1 MKPDYRKIYQDIIEL
16 KHPEKEA
23 NCRNILQNEVLS
35 LKDVMKLNSIIFE
48 NVITTS
54 TFNQRHKSYDK
65 EMIFYILDYQKK
77 NKLNNIQL
85 AAKFKMSRN
94 TVTKWK
100 KLFR

>member
-1 MKPDYRKIYQDIIEL
+1 MKPDYRKIYQDIIAL
-16 KHPEKEA
+16 KYPEKEVR
-23 NCRNILQNEVLS
+23 CRDILQNEILS

-48 NVITTS
+48 KLDIE
-54 TFNQRHKSYDK
+54 NQKHKSYDK

-77 NKLNNIQL
+77 NNLNNIQL

-100 KLFR
+100 KLFKI